1 MSERE
6 DIGPCL
12 ELDVGHDGYGYAVI
26 YPKELGGKQIRAHRY
41 AWIKAHG
48 PIPSKT
54 LVCHKCDNPAC
65 SRLSHLFAGSHKD
78 NSQDMA
84 RKGRTAWRGK
94 SLPEEARR
102 KMSAAKKG
110 VPKTAAQ
117 NEANRQGQLRRWAAK
132 KATSS
137 STLTPAAA

>member
-1 MSERE
+1 MSSAEL
-6 DIGPCL
+6 GPCL

-26 YPKELGGKQIRAHRY
+26 YPNGKFARAHRH
-41 AWIKAHG
+41 AWIEAHG
-48 PIPSKT
+48 PIPRTT

-65 SRLSHLFAGSHKD
+65 SRLSHLFIGSHKD

-84 RKGRTAWRGK
+84 RKGRGWIGK
-94 SLPEEARR
+94 KMPDEARR

-117 NEANRQGQLRRWAAK
+117 NEANRQGQLRRWAQK
-132 KATSS
+132 RSLSSS
-137 STLTPAAA
+137 STSTAA